1 MEKRFLTVAEISQ
14 YLGFKPSAIRCW
26 VRKGTIPF
34 NKLNGGI
41 RFDIEKIERWISHQA
56 RQSEISA
63 NN

>member
-1 MEKRFLTVAEISQ
+1 MEKRYFTVAEISQ

-26 VRKGTIPF
+26 VRKGSIPF

-41 RFDIEKIERWISHQA
+41 RFDIEKIERWISK
-56 RQSEISA
+56 QSERSEILV